1 MPSALDIRDELGHAE
16 RQIVLAS
23 SENEYFNHLIPA
35 IKDASAGGKGL
46 QLLQLLAQYS
56 ASREDEIERICNS
69 NHRDFAVSI
78 RQLLKVQDG
87 TATLTSDV
95 VQLDQSIQSSTE
107 KLAEQKKALVDS
119 RGVRQNIDEAKQ
131 ALCDCLEVLRLAN
144 RVHDLL
150 ERKSHYSA
158 LRVLDELQNLH
169 LKGVI
174 RYKIAD
180 VIQKSVPATQK
191 MISDAVMSDLNTW
204 LYRIRE
210 TSQFLGEVAFYH
222 TEQRRSRQKDRA
234 ETTTYLNNFKLNSAI
249 ELVSDENE
257 EFDILDNEDVQVE
270 FTPLFECLHIHDAL
284 GQREKFRSEYAATRR
299 QQKDLLMPSSLTLV
313 DPDGA
318 SLSELLEGI
327 AGFAIVEKVTMKKAP
342 DLRPV
347 LEIDEL
353 WSSMC
358 QTAIT
363 LISEALHEVN
373 NAELL
378 LKIKGVIAL
387 FIQTMDTWK
396 YPVRSLDAF
405 LLVLFGKYAELL
417 KRRFSDDFQEIVST
431 DDYMPMPIGKID
443 EYDKAVNVSWYT
455 PDKPRE
461 EIQFPCVLPFSQM
474 YPLCC
479 IDIRNF
485 LHQFYFFADDHFQHP
500 KVIDE
505 TLRASLDELLSEKV
519 CQSLVERLSTQY
531 LGQIV
536 QILINLEH
544 FETACEELELL
555 LVAARSTASIG
566 GNIVLKATEDFR
578 NSKKTAEKRIF
589 ELVNSKID
597 DLIETAEYDWMAP
610 NFETEPSNY
619 IQTLTRY
626 LSNIMNSVLLGLPTE
641 IKELI
646 YFDALSHAATMILS
660 LPLSP
665 IVKRINPNGV
675 ATLAKDVRYL
685 TEFVDTLENPI
696 LRENLDELQQTV
708 ALMQAEN
715 PEEFYD
721 ISTRNKKYGRVDA
734 MSGPILLDKY
744 DGPTHSFS
752 SLSLFNKQTSLIMD
766 SLGLHTLY
774 KARLGTTSLLQYLP
788 DSLRDDMFPKFQIM
802 DALSSCSTE
811 KLLQKDK
818 FHASS
823 PGLALHRP

>member
-1 MPSALDIRDELGHAE
+1 MPAALDIRDELGHAV
-16 RQIVLAS
+16 RQIVSAS
-23 SENEYFNHLIPA
+23 SENEYFDHLIPA

-46 QLLQLLAQYS
+46 QLSQLLAQYS
-56 ASREDEIERICNS
+56 AAREDEIERICNS
-69 NHRDFAVSI
+69 THQDFVVSI
-78 RQLLKVQDG
+78 RQLLKVREG

-95 VQLDQSIQSSTE
+95 LQLNQSIQSSTE
-107 KLAEQKKALVDS
+107 HLAEQKKALVDT

-131 ALCDCLEVLRLAN
+131 ALHDCLEVLRLAN
-144 RVHDLL
+144 QVHDLL
-150 ERKSHYSA
+150 EKKSHYSA
-158 LRVLDELQNLH
+158 LRVLDELQKLH
-169 LKGVI
+169 LKGVMG
-174 RYKIAD
+174 YKIAD

-191 MISDAVMSDLNTW
+191 MISDAVMSDLHTW
-204 LYRIRE
+204 LFRIRE

-257 EFDILDNEDVQVE
+257 EFDILDNEDVQVD
-270 FTPLFECLHIHDAL
+270 FTPLFECLHIHGAL

-299 QQKDLLMPSSLTLV
+299 KQKDLLMPSSLTLI
-313 DPDGA
+313 DSDGA
-318 SLSELLEGI
+318 GLSELLEGI

-363 LISEALHEVN
+363 LISEALHEVR

-378 LKIKGVIAL
+378 LKIKSVIAL
-387 FIQTMDTWK
+387 FIQTMETWK

-431 DDYMPMPIGKID
+431 DDYMPMPIGKLD

-455 PDKPRE
+455 PEKPRE

-485 LHQFYFFADDHFQHP
+485 LHQFYFFADDHFHHP

-555 LVAARSTASIG
+555 LVAARSTASVG
-566 GNIVLKATEDFR
+566 GSIVLKATEDFR

-610 NFETEPSNY
+610 NFEKEPSNY

-721 ISTRNKKYGRVDA
+721 ISIRNKKYGRVDA

-744 DGPTHSFS
+744 AGSTHSFQ
-752 SLSLFNKQTSLIMD
+752 LV
-766 SLGLHTLY
+766 
-774 KARLGTTSLLQYLP
+774 
-788 DSLRDDMFPKFQIM
+788 
-802 DALSSCSTE
+802 
-811 KLLQKDK
+811 
-818 FHASS
+818 
-823 PGLALHRP
+823 